1 MNSVAQ
7 LKKLLSDSKE
17 ELLRSLD
24 QSEKAIISLIQKN
37 AEPEELPVKRSAT
50 KSRLRKLTRG
60 GESIQKKPK
69 REEAPRHEPIPKKA
83 KHDET
88 SEESASSDEES
99 ENLFDTESEPE
110 VQSKPAVKEVKE
122 PEPEEVNYSRKPR
135 TTETVNALVQ
145 ELKGAPESRAKIL
158 LDQLNLLISTNFDK
172 NCLNLLAS
180 TKLVPTLTA
189 LGKERPG
196 LKDKVDYMRT
206 NWRNRSASLTGGVEN
221 WGLMRRF
228 ISWGGS
234 LYARTIL
241 RVPVR
246 DLTGGFNG
254 FRREVLETIDR
265 ANVGSTGYCF
275 QIELKYRSLK
285 RGFKVV
291 EKPIVFPD
299 RIHGVSK
306 MSGSIF
312 MEAVVQVWRL
322 RSLKIKKLP
331 EKTS

>member
-221 WGLMRRF
+221 WGRLTTRLADASQSNNYNEVKNCLAKVQTSFPDAVTPNIADGFKKCMAEVRK
-228 ISWGGS
+228 ISELS
-234 LYARTIL
+234 KNA
-241 RVPVR
+241 
-246 DLTGGFNG
+246 
-254 FRREVLETIDR
+254 
-265 ANVGSTGYCF
+265 
-275 QIELKYRSLK
+275 ELKER
-285 RGFKVV
+285 
-291 EKPIVFPD
+291 
-299 RIHGVSK
+299 
-306 MSGSIF
+306 
-312 MEAVVQVWRL
+312 A
-322 RSLKIKKLP
+322 KKLYGRYRA
-331 EKTS
+331 KFDQLKF